1 MDADGPIVT
10 PFTRLLG
17 IRHPIVSAPMGRAS
31 RPELAAAVTNA
42 GGLGGLGFSWDSP
55 QRIEE
60 LVGAMRRLTNDGP
73 RQLRPRMGSNEL

>member
-1 MDADGPIVT
+1 MDSDGSIVT

-55 QRIEE
+55 
-60 LVGAMRRLTNDGP
+60 AAHRRASWC
-73 RQLRPRMGSNEL
+73 RAAAYQ